1 MMNTSRLKNNMDY
14 EGKCQNRNNVKDLF
28 RIGNKYGSIPTNL
41 LSNFVAWCC
50 LMVRLG
56 IKPNILTKL
65 C

>member
-1 MMNTSRLKNNMDY
+1 MDY

-28 RIGNKYGSIPTNL
+28 GIGNKYGSIPTNL